1 MNANPFYLMRKLP
14 TLLFMFCILT
24 GSQLVASTRPN
35 IILIF
40 ADDLGYGDL
49 SCFGHP
55 TIATPHLDR
64 MAAEGQKWT
73 SFYAAEPICT
83 PSRAGLLTG
92 RYPVRSGTSGSVFF
106 EWSASGMDPAE
117 VTLAEVLSDAGYR
130 TGMVGKWHLGH
141 REGFMP
147 TDQGFDYYFGVPYSN
162 DMRVDPQMPVA
173 EGVVFREGMTLEKM
187 RARGN
192 KVDGWVPL
200 MEGCEVIEYPCDQS
214 SLTTR
219 YTRQCL
225 EFIRKGGDE
234 PFFLYYAQ
242 TFPHIP
248 LYASEAF
255 LGSSR
260 RGLYGDVVEE
270 MDASIG
276 SLLTELRETGLDR
289 NTLVIFT
296 SDNGPWASEREEG
309 GSSGL
314 LRGAKGS
321 TWEGGVREPT
331 LFWWPG
337 KIGSGGIS
345 RELGSTLDLLSTIA
359 GLAGATLPDDR
370 PLDSMDLSG
379 VLLENQASPRETFAY
394 YRANE
399 VYAIRHGDW
408 KAHFITEGSFGQ
420 GRKRTVHEVPE
431 LYHLGH
437 DPGEQYNIADEHP
450 DIIVKMLQLKA
461 NQEQA
466 VKPSKSRFKDILPNQ
481 DLPDWVAK

>member
-1 MNANPFYLMRKLP
+1 MHTNKSTPLGNLP
-14 TLLFMFCILT
+14 GFLSILCILVFT
-24 GSQLVASTRPN
+24 QAAAAARPN

-49 SCFGHP
+49 ACFGHP

-92 RYPVRSGTSGSVFF
+92 RYPLRTGTSGSVFF
-106 EWSASGMDPAE
+106 EWSANGLDPAE
-117 VTLAEVLSDAGYR
+117 VTLAEVLGEAGYR

-147 TDQGFDYYFGVPYSN
+147 TDQGFDSYFGVPYSN

-173 EGVVFREGMTLEKM
+173 EGAVFLQGMTLEKM

-192 KVDGWVPL
+192 KVNDWVPL
-200 MEGCEVIEYPCDQS
+200 MEGTELVEYPCDQS
-214 SLTTR
+214 QLTSK
-219 YTRQCL
+219 YTERCVD
-225 EFIRKGGDE
+225 FIREEGDE

-248 LYASEAF
+248 LFASDAF
-255 LGSSR
+255 LGTSQ

-276 SLLTELRETGLDR
+276 TILDALREIGMDR
-289 NTLVIFT
+289 DTLVIFT
-296 SDNGPWASEREEG
+296 SDNGPWGSKLVEG
-309 GSSGL
+309 GSAGL

-321 TWEGGVREPT
+321 TWEGGMREPT
-331 LFWWPG
+331 IFWWPG
-337 KIGSGGIS
+337 KIPSGTVN
-345 RELGSTLDLLSTIA
+345 RELGTALDLMATVA
-359 GLAGATLPDDR
+359 TMAGATLPNDR
-370 PLDSMDLSG
+370 PLDSFDLSG
-379 VLLENQASPRETFAY
+379 ALLAGEPSPRETFVY
-394 YRANE
+394 YRSNE
-399 VYAIRHGDW
+399 IHAIRHGDW

-420 GRKRTVHEVPE
+420 GRKRTVHETPE
-431 LYHLGH
+431 LYHLGQ
-437 DPGEQYNIADEHP
+437 DPGEQYDIADKHP
-450 DIIVKMLQLKA
+450 EIITRMLQLKA
-461 NQEQA
+461 DQEAA
-466 VKPSKSRFKDILPNQ
+466 VEPSESRFKDILPNQ
-481 DLPDWVAK
+481 ELPDWVKH